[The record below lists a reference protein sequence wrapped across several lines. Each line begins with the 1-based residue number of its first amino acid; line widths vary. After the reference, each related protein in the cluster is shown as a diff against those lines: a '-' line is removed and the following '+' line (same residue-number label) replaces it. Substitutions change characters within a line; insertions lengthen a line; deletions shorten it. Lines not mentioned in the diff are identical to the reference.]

1 MFPGLAYLSL
11 QSQNHH
17 VVSAVSKTDI
27 KMSGQNLSSPAVAL
41 HYFSGTR
48 CVADD
53 GKQES
58 QDHSQLC
65 DYWLGSHSDDVGVS
79 TDHSAADC

>member
-1 MFPGLAYLSL
+1 MSMFPGLVCLSW
-11 QSQNHH
+11 QSQNPPA
-17 VVSAVSKTDI
+17 VMAVSKTDI
-27 KMSGQNLSSPAVAL
+27 KMSAQNLSSPALAL

-58 QDHSQLC
+58 QDHP
-65 DYWLGSHSDDVGVS
+65 
-79 TDHSAADC
+79 

>member
-1 MFPGLAYLSL
+1 MFPGLACLSL
-11 QSQNHH
+11 QSQNQR

-27 KMSGQNLSSPAVAL
+27 KMSAQNLSSPAVAL
-41 HYFSGTR
+41 HYFSGTQ

-65 DYWLGSHSDDVGVS
+65 DYWIGSHSDDVGVS
-79 TDHSAADC
+79 AHYSSADR